1 MDDIP
6 KEIFDEESQKES
18 TENKPQISPGENK
31 EKKIWLS
38 KTETNNNN
46 DINYI
51 GNKNRGEINN
61 LLEINNNNITPNLN
75 FQDFFENK
83 PYFNNIN
90 FNINDNINNTVN
102 QYGFDKIINN
112 SCINKNKI
120 NDNINNN
127 DQFRKKIEI
136 NSINHSY
143 PINFINVKQI
153 FNIYPNERTESPKNK
168 INDDYYYK
176 ANIGNNINHNKD
188 MNINFPKKDNL
199 IYKSLNINNNP
210 SKHLKNVDKMKII
223 INIDIILALLSN
235 FKGSIFLQDILTSID
250 NKEIA
255 ILLTTIYPQISNIM
269 CLEYGNYFIQK
280 LIKKLNVQQRL
291 NIYQIIEND
300 FLNIAID
307 KSGTHAIQCL
317 IDYIQSPLEQMYLE
331 KLLNKNM
338 LLLFNNE
345 NSYHI
350 IMKIILEKP
359 ENQRNNINFFFIT
372 NVEKIVTNP
381 YGAYCGTKFLINNI
395 NLNLRLIL
403 IKNIQNNIKILIFNK
418 NSCSFLILAIKQFGI
433 NNFEF
438 IIQEIQNNLSFLS
451 LHPIANSFV
460 CKIFYFLK
468 NSENSKINSIIWN
481 IYRNDNLIKALCSHK
496 NGNKLIKQLMEY
508 SNNTQKKYIKAK
520 LSFIKTFN

>member
-83 PYFNNIN
+83 SYFNNIN

-136 NSINHSY
+136 NSINNSY

-255 ILLTTIYPQISNIM
+255 ILLTTI
-269 CLEYGNYFIQK
+269 LG
-280 LIKKLNVQQRL
+280 L
-291 NIYQIIEND
+291 
-300 FLNIAID
+300 
-307 KSGTHAIQCL
+307 
-317 IDYIQSPLEQMYLE
+317 
-331 KLLNKNM
+331 
-338 LLLFNNE
+338 
-345 NSYHI
+345 
-350 IMKIILEKP
+350 
-359 ENQRNNINFFFIT
+359 
-372 NVEKIVTNP
+372 
-381 YGAYCGTKFLINNI
+381 
-395 NLNLRLIL
+395 
-403 IKNIQNNIKILIFNK
+403 
-418 NSCSFLILAIKQFGI
+418 
-433 NNFEF
+433 
-438 IIQEIQNNLSFLS
+438 
-451 LHPIANSFV
+451 
-460 CKIFYFLK
+460 
-468 NSENSKINSIIWN
+468 
-481 IYRNDNLIKALCSHK
+481 
-496 NGNKLIKQLMEY
+496 
-508 SNNTQKKYIKAK
+508 
-520 LSFIKTFN
+520 